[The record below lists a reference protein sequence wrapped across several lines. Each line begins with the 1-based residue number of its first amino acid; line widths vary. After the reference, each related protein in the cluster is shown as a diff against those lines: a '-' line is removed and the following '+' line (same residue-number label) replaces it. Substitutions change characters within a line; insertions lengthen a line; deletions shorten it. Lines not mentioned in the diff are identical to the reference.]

1 MDSENNVRRNIAIR
15 LNILSRLMRSDFDKR
30 INDINVTRSQ
40 WALIAVVS
48 RQPGATQR
56 AIAERLEVSEA
67 SAGRLIDKLCA
78 EGLLERRERDEDR
91 RARAV
96 YLTDAAEPLLA
107 KLGIIAKPTVTK
119 MFAGFEVSDLL
130 AVPGFLA
137 LIYHN
142 VSEV

>member
-56 AIAERLEVSEA
+56 AIAERLEMSEA

-78 EGLLERRERDEDR
+78 EGLLERRERDDDR

-107 KLGIIAKPTVTK
+107 KLGIIAKSNDAK
-119 MFAGFEVSDLL
+119 MFAGFEDAELE
-130 AVPGFLA
+130 A
-137 LIYHN
+137 LTGYLDRIYRN